1 MEQLNL
7 GGLTALVTGASRGI
21 GRSIVTRLVEEG
33 VNLVLTATREES
45 LRSIAD
51 AVRKGGGCAQCL
63 ACDLSREA
71 DIPEF
76 ISQVAACYGGLDILI
91 NNAGWSVRKP
101 LAETSNQ
108 EWGMC
113 FAVNATAPFILAR
126 ESFQY
131 LRKSRQASIINIG
144 SVVGHKGYVSQGAY
158 GASKHALMGLSKVLA
173 AEFQPFGIRVHTI
186 NSGAVATEMIRE
198 MRPDL
203 DPEGMI
209 DPGFIAEMV
218 VFLLK
223 NRGSGV
229 VDDIHIRRTSG
240 EPWF

>member
-1 MEQLNL
+1 MVQAEVS
-7 GGLTALVTGASRGI
+7 GLTALVTGASRGI
-21 GRSIVTRLVEEG
+21 GLCIASRLAREG
-33 VNLVLTATREES
+33 VNLILSATREPP
-45 LRSIAD
+45 LRIVA
-51 AVRKGGGCAQCL
+51 RQIQNEGGKVECL
-63 ACDLSREA
+63 ACDLAR
-71 DIPEF
+71 PESLPGF
-76 ISQVAACYGGLDILI
+76 ISQAASCFGGLDILI

-101 LAETSNQ
+101 LVETSDE
-108 EWGMC
+108 EWEMC

-126 ESFQY
+126 ECFKY
-131 LRKSRQASIINIG
+131 LCKSHQATIINIG
-144 SVVGHKGYVSQGAY
+144 SVVGHKGYLSQGAY

-173 AEFQPFGIRVHTI
+173 AELQPHGIRVHTI

-218 VFLLK
+218 VFLLR

-229 VDDIHIRRTSG
+229 VDDIHIRRASG

>member
-1 MEQLNL
+1 MNQGDLT
-7 GGLTALVTGASRGI
+7 GLTALVTGASRGI
-21 GRSIVTRLVEEG
+21 GRCIAMRLASEK
-33 VNLVLTATREES
+33 VNLILAATREQS
-45 LRSIAD
+45 LQKVAD
-51 AVRKGGGCAQCL
+51 LIREAGGQATCL
-63 ACDLSREA
+63 ACDLSRPA
-71 DIPEF
+71 DIPKF
-76 ISQVAACYGGLDILI
+76 VSQAAACYGGLDILI

-101 LAETSNQ
+101 LVETTDE

-126 ESFQY
+126 ECFEY
-131 LRKSRQASIINIG
+131 LKESAHATIVNIG
-144 SVVGHKGYVSQGAY
+144 SVVGHKGYLSQGAY

-173 AEFQPFGIRVHTI
+173 AELQPFGIRVHTI

-203 DPEGMI
+203 DPSGMI
-209 DPGFIAEMV
+209 DPCYIAEMV
-218 VFLLK
+218 LFLLK

-229 VDDIHIRRTSG
+229 VDDIHIRRASG

>member
-1 MEQLNL
+1 MVQAELT
-7 GGLTALVTGASRGI
+7 GLTALVTGASRGI
-21 GRSIVTRLVEEG
+21 GRCIAIRLAREG
-33 VNLVLTATREES
+33 INLVLSATREQP
-45 LRSIAD
+45 LRIVAERIQGEGGH
-51 AVRKGGGCAQCL
+51 VRCL
-63 ACDLSREA
+63 ACDLTRRSGLPGFVTEA
-71 DIPEF
+71 VSCF
-76 ISQVAACYGGLDILI
+76 GGLDILI

-101 LAETSNQ
+101 LVETSDE
-108 EWGMC
+108 EWEMC

-126 ESFQY
+126 ECFES
-131 LRKSRQASIINIG
+131 LCKSRVATIINIG
-144 SVVGHKGYVSQGAY
+144 SVVGHKGYLSQGAY

-173 AEFQPFGIRVHTI
+173 AEFQSHGIRVHTI

-203 DPEGMI
+203 DPAGMI
-209 DPGFIAEMV
+209 DPNFIAEIV

-229 VDDIHIRRTSG
+229 VDDIHIRRASG

>member
-1 MEQLNL
+1 MDQTDLK
-7 GGLTALVTGASRGI
+7 GLTALVTGSSRGI
-21 GRSIVTRLVEEG
+21 GRCIAMRLAKEG
-33 VNLVLTATREES
+33 VNLVLTATREQPLLKVAEV
-45 LRSIAD
+45 IQEE
-51 AVRKGGGCAQCL
+51 GGQAACL
-63 ACDLSREA
+63 ICDLTRVEGLSR
-71 DIPEF
+71 F
-76 ISQVAACYGGLDILI
+76 ISQAASLYGGLDILI

-101 LAETSNQ
+101 LVETTNE
-108 EWGMC
+108 EWEMC

-126 ESFQY
+126 ECFEY
-131 LRKSRQASIINIG
+131 LRQSRQAAIINIG
-144 SVVGHKGYVSQGAY
+144 SVVGHKGYLSQGAY

-173 AEFQPFGIRVHTI
+173 AELQPHGIRVHTI

-203 DPEGMI
+203 DPKGMI

-223 NRGSGV
+223 YRCSGV
-229 VDDIHIRRTSG
+229 VDDIHIRRASG